1 MVISSFRFVF
11 LLFTSSAHHLLFQQ
25 QYPPEVRANGK
36 AFNVIASA
44 QFFHTGSFGMFQ
56 DKLAPLQQVN
66 SPKRRDTCGIHVVL
80 TFYLIRFL
88 VNPVV
93 FWVFL

>member
-1 MVISSFRFVF
+1 M
-11 LLFTSSAHHLLFQQ
+11 LFQQ

-66 SPKRRDTCGIHVVL
+66 SPKRRDTVMWDTCCPDILFDKISSESRGILGV
-80 TFYLIRFL
+80 F
-88 VNPVV
+88 VN
-93 FWVFL
+93 FEGFCEFIGI